1 MNKEEIK
8 ERALAITNPA
18 FQANELYELL
28 DAIGI
33 KYKKSNC
40 HKCRAD
46 LYNILLEELNIIEDA
61 SAISSFDSECEY
73 KYIRKQ
79 TVLWNRDG
87 KYIKINQNTPIE
99 IIKEFIKTHPGYFVC
114 K

>member
-1 MNKEEIK
+1 MNREEIK

-18 FQANELYELL
+18 FQATELYELL

-33 KYKKSNC
+33 KYLKSNC

-46 LYNILLEELNIIEDA
+46 LYNILLEELNLIEDA
-61 SAISSFDSECEY
+61 SAISSFDSEYEY
-73 KYIRKQ
+73 KYIRKR

-87 KYIKINQNTPIE
+87 KYVKINQNTSPE
-99 IIKEFIKTHPGYFVC
+99 IIKEFIKTHHGYFVC